1 VLVSLTIHETNDHTE
16 RTEITISTNTQNPV
30 KPVDLFSN
38 DETISDLS
46 IQCKDKFYDYYFER
60 QTRGFAALSKDEQK
74 RITPRRLLDKNKT
87 ARTYLAFA
95 TDKPNDAIISES
107 KLFDFGSIYFE
118 KVFANRKIKEL
129 IVPHIFMHMLNEL
142 DLKWAKEIRS
152 NNYTNKRNKSILHKD
167 IVKYFI
173 LNFIASSFNEL
184 PAEKKVLVEDKIID
198 VVSGLDK
205 TDMIPD
211 IFFELAEKSYIFFMR
226 LFDQKRDVTWPEEL
240 YQKIRANGYE
250 FDPDDIPTDFNIMS
264 KLKSRGNFIR
274 QDLMRT
280 RSEKI
285 KDDKNS
291 DTIRSA
297 LLSLIE

>member
-1 VLVSLTIHETNDHTE
+1 M
-16 RTEITISTNTQNPV
+16 
-30 KPVDLFSN
+30 
-38 DETISDLS
+38 
-46 IQCKDKFYDYYFER
+46 
-60 QTRGFAALSKDEQK
+60 
-74 RITPRRLLDKNKT
+74 DKNKT